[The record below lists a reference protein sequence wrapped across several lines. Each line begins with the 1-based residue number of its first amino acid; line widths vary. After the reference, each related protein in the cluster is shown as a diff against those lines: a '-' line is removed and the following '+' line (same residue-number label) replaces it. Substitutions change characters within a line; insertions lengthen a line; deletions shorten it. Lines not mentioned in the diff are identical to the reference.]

1 MDDIVDAINKLPE
14 KLAQAAME
22 VLDHLF
28 NKDLPKLVKELTAA
42 GKALEEQAG
51 EEVKEIVNDIAKR
64 IRQIVQQIYDDAKS
78 MEKDIDKDVNKII
91 DKINQDI
98 NNTLNDLMDRLMKG
112 ANDLL
117 DKLQMVE
124 KTLFCALNDFI
135 DKFDRD
141 IQNAWKQGD
150 CLCTMQMLGEYPLE
164 KQDCK
169 CKSCKKILGKYWQC
183 PCNPIRKFKAN

>member
-1 MDDIVDAINKLPE
+1 MDDLVDAINKLPE
-14 KLAQAAME
+14 KLAQASME

-78 MEKDIDKDVNKII
+78 MEKDIDKDVNQII

-98 NNTLNDLMDRLMKG
+98 NKTLNDLMDRLMKG

-117 DKLQMVE
+117 DKLQIVE
-124 KTLFCALNDFI
+124 KTLFCQLKDFV
-135 DKFDRD
+135 DQFDQD

-150 CLCTMQMLGEYPLE
+150 CDCTMKMLGEYPLE

-169 CKSCKKILGKYWQC
+169 CTSCKKILGKYWKC
-183 PCNPIRKFKAN
+183 PCNPIEKFKEN